1 MTAKPT
7 GAARRW
13 HVRAARLLKDCGDGI
28 IDSSEQCD
36 DGNNDDGDGRPANCE
51 REAPTGI
58 PLLPSSAL
66 ILLGVLLLLGSSF
79 GILGRRLDGP
89 A

>member
-1 MTAKPT
+1 MTEGPT
-7 GAARRW
+7 GAARRG

-28 IDSSEQCD
+28 IDSGEQCD
-36 DGNNDDGDGRPANCE
+36 DGNNDDGDGCPANCE

-58 PLLPSSAL
+58 PVLPSSAL
-66 ILLGVLLLLGSSF
+66 ILLGVLLLESSF
-79 GILGRRLDGP
+79 GILGRRLRGP